1 LFVGGIKPVGYKP
14 PIKKPVRIL
23 PRTNV
28 RYTPE
33 GKPYK
38 RIWDNVKE
46 MDEIMLGDYSKL
58 VISVT
63 AFNGNKFLTL
73 SKWHYSAKDEM
84 WYPSRKNLTLPLL
97 INRDGE
103 VMEPLGRLPEVIS
116 EALGIY
122 EDLPI
127 YDYDNQVWAPKKE
140 KKKKK

>member
-1 LFVGGIKPVGYKP
+1 
-14 PIKKPVRIL
+14 
-23 PRTNV
+23 
-28 RYTPE
+28 
-33 GKPYK
+33 
-38 RIWDNVKE
+38 
-46 MDEIMLGDYSKL
+46 
-58 VISVT
+58 
-63 AFNGNKFLTL
+63 
-73 SKWHYSAKDEM
+73 M